1 MTMAIAVVGSLG
13 LDTIETPAGR
23 VEEVLGGSAAYF
35 SLAARHFLPV
45 RVVAVVGSDFP
56 KSARAALE
64 HEDVD
69 LEGVEVREGRTFRWE
84 GVYSRDMNTRKTIRT
99 ELNVFESFRPELSAS
114 TRALR
119 HIFLANIDPVLQ
131 RQVLNQLE
139 RPHLIVADTMN
150 YWIDTKRDELLKT
163 LARVRILLINEEE
176 ARQLTGEAVTH
187 KAARAILSMGPET
200 VVVKMGEHGAFL
212 QGKEAYFA
220 CPAFPVEAVVDPT
233 GAGDTFAGGFM
244 GALARMGRVTDM
256 NLRRAVIYGAVL
268 ASFAVEEFSVGGI
281 LNLERSE
288 VLRRAEAILS
298 MSRVTLDNTARL
310 LR

>member
-1 MTMAIAVVGSLG
+1 MSIAVVGSLG

-45 RVVAVVGSDFP
+45 RIVAVVGTDFP
-56 KSARAALE
+56 ASARAALE
-64 HEDVD
+64 HPD
-69 LEGVEVREGRTFRWE
+69 LNLDGIEVKEGRTFRWE

-99 ELNVFESFRPELSAS
+99 ELNVFETFRPVLSAS
-114 TRALR
+114 TRAFR
-119 HIFLANIDPVLQ
+119 HVFLANIDPVLQ
-131 RQVLNQLE
+131 RQVLDQLE
-139 RPHLIVADTMN
+139 RPHLILADTMN

-163 LARVRILLINEEE
+163 LAKVRILLINEEE
-176 ARQLTGEAVTH
+176 ARQLTGEALTH

-212 QGKEAYFA
+212 QGKDAYFV
-220 CPAFPVEAVVDPT
+220 CPAFPVETVIDPT

-244 GALARMGRVTDM
+244 GALVRMGRVTDM
-256 NLRRAVIYGAVL
+256 NLRRAAIYGCVL
-268 ASFAVEEFSVGGI
+268 ASFAVEEFSVGG
-281 LNLERSE
+281 LLKLERAE
-288 VLRRAEAILS
+288 VLRRADAVLS
-298 MSRVTLDNTARL
+298 MARVTLDNTARL

>member
-1 MTMAIAVVGSLG
+1 MAIAVVGSLG

-45 RVVAVVGSDFP
+45 RIVAVVGSDFP
-56 KSARAALE
+56 AAARAALE
-64 HEDVD
+64 HEELD
-69 LEGVEVREGRTFRWE
+69 LDGIEVREGKTFRWE
-84 GVYSRDMNTRKTIRT
+84 GVYSRDMNTRRTIRT
-99 ELNVFESFRPELSAS
+99 ELNVFETFRPELSAS

-139 RPHLIVADTMN
+139 RPHLILADTMN
-150 YWIDTKRDELLKT
+150 YWIDTKREELLKT

-212 QGKEAYFA
+212 QGKEGYFT
-220 CPAFPVEAVVDPT
+220 CPAFPVETVVDPT

-244 GALARMGRVTDM
+244 GALARMGRITDM
-256 NLRRAVIYGAVL
+256 NLRRAAIYGCVL
-268 ASFAVEEFSVGGI
+268 ASFAVEEFSVSGL
-281 LNLERSE
+281 LNLKREE
-288 VLRRAEAILS
+288 ILRRADAVLS
-298 MSRVTLDNTARL
+298 MARVTLDNTARL

>member
-1 MTMAIAVVGSLG
+1 MSIAVVGSLG

-45 RVVAVVGSDFP
+45 RIVAVVGTDFP
-56 KSARAALE
+56 ASARAALE
-64 HEDVD
+64 HPD
-69 LEGVEVREGRTFRWE
+69 LNLDGIEVKEGRTFRWE

-99 ELNVFESFRPELSAS
+99 ELNVFETFRPELSAS

-119 HIFLANIDPVLQ
+119 HVFLANIDPVLQ
-131 RQVLNQLE
+131 RQVLDQLE
-139 RPHLIVADTMN
+139 RPHLILADTMN

-163 LARVRILLINEEE
+163 LAKVRILLINEEE

-212 QGKEAYFA
+212 QGKDAYFV
-220 CPAFPVEAVVDPT
+220 CPAFPVETVIDPT

-244 GALARMGRVTDM
+244 GALVRMGRVTDM
-256 NLRRAVIYGAVL
+256 NLRRAAIYGCVL
-268 ASFAVEEFSVGGI
+268 ASFAVEEFSVGG
-281 LNLERSE
+281 LLKLERAE
-288 VLRRAEAILS
+288 VLRRADAVLS
-298 MSRVTLDNTARL
+298 MARVTLDNTARL

>member
-1 MTMAIAVVGSLG
+1 MAIAVVGSLG

-45 RVVAVVGSDFP
+45 RIVAVVGSDFP
-56 KSARAALE
+56 SSARAALE
-64 HEDVD
+64 HEGLD
-69 LEGVEVREGRTFRWE
+69 LTELEVKEGRTFRWE
-84 GVYSRDMNTRKTIRT
+84 GVYSRDMNTRETIRT
-99 ELNVFESFRPELSAS
+99 ELNVFETFRPDLSAS

-119 HIFLANIDPVLQ
+119 HVFLANIDPVLQ
-131 RQVLNQLE
+131 RQVLSQLTH
-139 RPHLIVADTMN
+139 PHLVLADTMN
-150 YWIDTKRDELLKT
+150 YWITTKRDELLKT
-163 LARVRILLINEEE
+163 LRKVRILLINEEE

-187 KAARAILSMGPET
+187 KAARAILTMGPET

-212 QGKEAYFA
+212 QGRNAYFV
-220 CPAFPVEAVVDPT
+220 CPAFPIETVIDPT

-256 NLRRAVIYGAVL
+256 NLRRATIYGCVL
-268 ASFAVEEFSVGGI
+268 ASFAVEEFSVGGL
-281 LNLERSE
+281 LNLKRAE
-288 VLRRAEAILS
+288 VLRRAAAVLS
-298 MSRVTLDNTARL
+298 MTRVTLDDTARL

>member
-1 MTMAIAVVGSLG
+1 MSIAVVGSLG

-45 RVVAVVGSDFP
+45 RIVAVVGTDFP
-56 KSARAALE
+56 ASARAALE
-64 HEDVD
+64 HPD
-69 LEGVEVREGRTFRWE
+69 LNLDGIEVKEGRTFRWE

-99 ELNVFESFRPELSAS
+99 ELNVFETFRPELSAS

-119 HIFLANIDPVLQ
+119 HVFLANIDPVLQ
-131 RQVLNQLE
+131 RQVLDQLE
-139 RPHLIVADTMN
+139 RPHLILADTMN

-163 LARVRILLINEEE
+163 LAKVRILLINEEE
-176 ARQLTGEAVTH
+176 ARQLTGEALTH

-212 QGKEAYFA
+212 QGKDAYFV
-220 CPAFPVEAVVDPT
+220 CPAFPVETVIDPT

-244 GALARMGRVTDM
+244 GALVRMGRVTDM
-256 NLRRAVIYGAVL
+256 NLRRAAIYGCVL
-268 ASFAVEEFSVGGI
+268 ASFAVEEFSVGG
-281 LNLERSE
+281 LLKLERAE
-288 VLRRAEAILS
+288 VLRRADAVLS
-298 MSRVTLDNTARL
+298 MARVTLDNTARL